1 MQLFD
6 ITKAQG
12 QPCFCPTTMM
22 EVDAEI
28 MIPNVGLQK
37 EALRFL
43 KDHPWAFEF
52 DPRQKIKSIR
62 VWD

>member
-1 MQLFD
+1 
-6 ITKAQG
+6 
-12 QPCFCPTTMM
+12 MM